1 MYSLPVAAAG
11 PKSNG
16 FAERQGGAF
25 LEHPY
30 PGYELLNNQISLMPI
45 NKGETAMRS
54 YMREMAFATLVAL
67 GVASIPLVVHADA
80 ATGTGSAP
88 VHFDPQG
95 KAPSTFTLEI
105 RDRLKAELPFS
116 DKRDFDE
123 AKKGFIAEPPYKKIM
138 ADAGNVAWDMGS
150 YQWLLQ
156 GQDFPSIHPSLQRQA
171 VLNMA
176 YGLYEVVPGRI
187 YQVRG
192 YDLANIS
199 FVKGDT
205 GWIIFDP
212 LTAKET
218 ARAALEFINEKLGKR
233 PVVGVVYSHS
243 HGDHFGGVRGV
254 VDEADVRSGKV
265 MVIAGKGFMEAA
277 ISELVLAGTAMN
289 RRLQWQYAVLLA
301 RGPYGHVDQAIGK
314 NVANG
319 NAGLIAPNRIISK
332 NIEEITLDG
341 VKMVFQNTPDTEAPV
356 EMNTYFPQFKA
367 LWSSEVVTGTI
378 HNIYTLRGAE
388 VRNALNWSKEIN
400 EALHMFGGEV
410 EVMFASHS
418 WPRWGN
424 DRIQEVLRTQR
435 DAYANLNNQ
444 TLHYVNRGVTIN
456 EIHNVYQVPKSLQQD
471 WAARSYHGDV
481 QNNVRG
487 VVNRFI
493 GHFDG
498 NPANLIPL
506 SPADSA
512 PLYVE
517 MMGGSDRIIAKG
529 KQLIGQGKYLLA
541 TEILNKLVF
550 AEPKNQPAR
559 QLLADVY
566 EQLGYQA
573 ESTSVRNTFLQG
585 AFELR
590 NGLPGEAPPRSTGP
604 DVVRAMSTGQ
614 WLDFLGISID
624 PKKAEGLRC
633 IVNLVTP
640 DNGEKY
646 EVELSNATLTNIE
659 GFQSPK
665 ADLTLTLN
673 RADLDRVIMGVASF
687 DQLADEGKARFEGD
701 RTVIHKLRDLMVTF
715 TPDFEIL
722 PGTAPTQRQ
731 VPPGRTFSLP
741 AASTLI
747 QTD

>member
-1 MYSLPVAAAG
+1 VLTLTLAMVITAGASTTSL
-11 PKSNG
+11 
-16 FAERQGGAF
+16 GAD
-25 LEHPY
+25 
-30 PGYELLNNQISLMPI
+30 
-45 NKGETAMRS
+45 
-54 YMREMAFATLVAL
+54 AL
-67 GVASIPLVVHADA
+67 G
-80 ATGTGSAP
+80 
-88 VHFDPQG
+88 HFDPQG
-95 KAPSTFTLEI
+95 QPPSTFTLEL
-105 RDRLKAELPFS
+105 RKGLVATLPFA

-123 AKKGFIAEPPYKKIM
+123 AKKGFIAEPAYSKIM

-156 GQDFPSIHPSLQRQA
+156 DKDFPSIHPSLQRQA

-199 FVKGDT
+199 FIKGDT

-212 LTAKET
+212 LTAAET
-218 ARAALEFINEKLGKR
+218 ARAALALINEKLGKR

-265 MVIAGKGFMEAA
+265 MLIAGEGFMEAA
-277 ISELVLAGTAMN
+277 ISENVMAGTAMN
-289 RRLQWQYAVLLA
+289 RRLQWQYAVLLP
-301 RGPYGHVDQAIGK
+301 RGPFGHVDQAIGK
-314 NVANG
+314 NVAAG
-319 NAGLIAPNRIISK
+319 NSGLIAPNRIISK
-332 NIEEITLDG
+332 DIEEITLDG
-341 VKMVFQNTPDTEAPV
+341 VKMVFQDAADTEAPV

-367 LWSSEVVTGTI
+367 FWSSEVVTGTI
-378 HNIYTLRGAE
+378 HNIYTLRGAA

-400 EALHMFGGEV
+400 EALRLFGGEA

-424 DRIQEVLRTQR
+424 ARIQEVLRTQR
-435 DAYANLNNQ
+435 DTYANLNNQ
-444 TLHYVNRGVTIN
+444 TLHYVNQGVTIN
-456 EIHNVYQVPKSLQQD
+456 EIHNVYQVPKSLQQS

-506 SPADSA
+506 SPGDSA

-517 MMGGSDRIIAKG
+517 MMGGSDKIIARG
-529 KQLIGQGKYLLA
+529 RELAGQGKYLHA
-541 TEILNKLVF
+541 SEILNRLVF
-550 AEPKNQPAR
+550 AEPRNQAAR
-559 QLLADVY
+559 RVLADVY

-590 NGLPGEAPPRSTGP
+590 NGLPGGTPPRSTGP
-604 DVVRAMSTGQ
+604 DVVRAMTTGQ
-614 WLDFLGISID
+614 WLDFLGISMD
-624 PKKAEGLRC
+624 PKKAAGLGFK
-633 IVNLVTP
+633 INLVTP

-646 EVELSNATLTNIE
+646 IVELSNATLTNIE
-659 GFQSPK
+659 GYQDPK

-673 RADLDRVIMGVASF
+673 RADLDRVMMGVASF
-687 DQLADEGKARFEGD
+687 DQLGQEGKARFDGD
-701 RTVIHKLRDLMVTF
+701 RTVIARLRDLMVTF

-731 VPPGRTFSLP
+731 VPPGRPFALP
-741 AASTLI
+741 DPVSTLGE
-747 QTD
+747 